1 MKAVRVGVIG
11 AGIMGANHA
20 RVLRQLPE
28 AVLTAVVD
36 QDLERANL
44 VVGPEGRGVVDLAE
58 VIDEI
63 DAAVVAVPTKFHH
76 DITLQLLRAGKHV
89 LVEKPI
95 AATEVEAKAMVEAAE
110 ELGLVFAVGHIER
123 FNPAVVELSKWIEN
137 PVHIRIERINPYSGR
152 ILDGV
157 VMDLM
162 IHDLDIVLSLAD
174 GAEVVD
180 VEGIGHHVRSDSE
193 DLAVVTLRFANGLTA
208 SLTTSRLGQQKIRQI
223 EVTQHESVVVA
234 DLLRQDITINRMTR
248 SEYLSN
254 EGTRYRQSSMVE
266 IPFLEVR
273 GEPLALELSHFIECI
288 LTDGL
293 PRVDGEAGLRA
304 LRLAS
309 YISSRISRT
318 ERG

>member
-1 MKAVRVGVIG
+1 MKPVRMAVIG

-20 RVLRQLPE
+20 RVVKQLQT
-28 AVLTAVVD
+28 ATLTAVVD

-110 ELGLVFAVGHIER
+110 ELGVVFTVGHIER

-137 PVHIRIERINPYSGR
+137 PVHIRIERINPYSER

-174 GAEVVD
+174 GVEVVD

-223 EVTQHESVVVA
+223 ESLTEKLTENSQGKIESRKGG
-234 DLLRQDITINRMTR
+234 LFRRQPA
-248 SEYLSN
+248 
-254 EGTRYRQSSMVE
+254 GTCPDQPLNPPTGQSS
-266 IPFLEVR
+266 
-273 GEPLALELSHFIECI
+273 GY
-288 LTDGL
+288 GL
-293 PRVDGEAGLRA
+293 PSWCEGVGGFQKSVLLCPLLIAHN
-304 LRLAS
+304 
-309 YISSRISRT
+309 Y
-318 ERG
+318 